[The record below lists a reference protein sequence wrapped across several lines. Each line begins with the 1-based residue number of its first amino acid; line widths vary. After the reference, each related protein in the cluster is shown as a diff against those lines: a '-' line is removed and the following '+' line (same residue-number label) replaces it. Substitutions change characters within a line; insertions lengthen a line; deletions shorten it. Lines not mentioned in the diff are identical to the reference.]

1 MSYQV
6 LARKWRPKRFQ
17 EMVGQEHVLKALVNA
32 LDDDRLHHAYL
43 FTGTRGVGKTS
54 IARLFAKSLNC
65 ETGVSSSPCG
75 ECSACR
81 EIAEGRFVDLIEVDA
96 ASRTKVEDTRELLE
110 NVQYAPTHGRYKVYL
125 IDEVHMLSTHSFNAL
140 LKTLEEPPPHV
151 KFLLATT
158 DPQKL
163 PVTILSRCLQ
173 FNLKN
178 MIPERIVDHLKFV
191 LGEENVSYEEPALWL
206 LARSADGSMRD
217 AMSLT
222 DQAIAFGAGVISEAD
237 ARAMLGTIDTR
248 LVYQMIDCLVAQ
260 DAQALLEA
268 VKDLAQYSPDYNT
281 VLGDLISVLHRIAVG
296 QAVPAAVDN
305 SLGDKERIQA
315 LAAQLRAEDLQLY
328 YQVALMGR
336 KDLPFVPDPR
346 EGLEMILLRMLAF
359 RPAGAQA
366 SGRPPVAAPAAD
378 VSAVPE
384 APQTNA
390 PVAANPS
397 APVQPPSQPPA
408 QASDA
413 VPAVAPAESTIA
425 APPAPQS
432 EPPSA
437 PETAAAPVVKA
448 EPQRS
453 EPAAPQAAA
462 PAMANP
468 GVTEASAPVPPP
480 HMQNDVPPW
489 EDADIPPPSYTDG
502 EPAGMTAPSQVVE
515 APPVSAPA
523 ERAAPAKKPEPN
535 PAAALLSAVSE
546 DSRVAPANVQA
557 QAPVNANVPEVKAP
571 VRRSVAAAVPAS
583 DLADLPK
590 QLSDVELDHWVRLA
604 TVIGLTGMTASLANN
619 LSLEQVEDSTLCF
632 HYTPEQKTLLTDVQR
647 ERISSALNHYFDTS
661 VAVEFKQDMQTRETP
676 DQYMVRKREERLQ
689 LAIETM
695 RSDETVLR
703 LQEHFDARLDEA
715 SVEPID

>member
-191 LGEENVSYEEPALWL
+191 LGEEAVPYEEPALWL

-222 DQAIAFGAGVISEAD
+222 DQAIAFGAGEINEAD
-237 ARAMLGTIDTR
+237 ARAMLGTIDQR
-248 LVYQMIDCLVAQ
+248 LVYRMLECLVEQ
-260 DAQALLEA
+260 DAQGLLDA
-268 VKDLAQYSPDYNT
+268 VRDLAQFSPDYNT
-281 VLGDLISVLHRIAVG
+281 VLGDLISLLHRIAVG
-296 QAVPAAVDN
+296 QALPSAVDN
-305 SLGDKERIQA
+305 SMGDKELVQE
-315 LAAQLRAEDLQLY
+315 LAGRLRAEDLQLF
-328 YQVALMGR
+328 YQIALMGR
-336 KDLPFVPDPR
+336 KDLPFVPDAR
-346 EGLEMILLRMLAF
+346 EGLEMVLLRMLAF
-359 RPAGAQA
+359 RPAGAA
-366 SGRPPVAAPAAD
+366 PSGPPAKLDSATSATLPAESVQPVAPVTAAQPPSPIAAPAPAP
-378 VSAVPE
+378 AVEAKPE
-384 APQTNA
+384 PEPIQRPEPNAQPQ
-390 PVAANPS
+390 PQ
-397 APVQPPSQPPA
+397 PVQ
-408 QASDA
+408 QA
-413 VPAVAPAESTIA
+413 
-425 APPAPQS
+425 PAPQ
-432 EPPSA
+432 A
-437 PETAAAPVVKA
+437 PAPVM
-448 EPQRS
+448 PNT
-453 EPAAPQAAA
+453 APDMA
-462 PAMANP
+462 PAP
-468 GVTEASAPVPPP
+468 PV
-480 HMQNDVPPW
+480 HSMDDIPPW
-489 EDADIPPPSYTDG
+489 EDADIPADDYAGGHQDLPSGAPETPPGKKS
-502 EPAGMTAPSQVVE
+502 EPELIAAPRE
-515 APPVSAPA
+515 AASAPVPAIAA
-523 ERAAPAKKPEPN
+523 EAAPN
-535 PAAALLSAVSE
+535 VVQSAAE
-546 DSRVAPANVQA
+546 
-557 QAPVNANVPEVKAP
+557 
-571 VRRSVAAAVPAS
+571 VPAQNLKIAQ
-583 DLADLPK
+583 DLGDLPT
-590 QLSDVELDHWVRLA
+590 QLVDLKEDHWARLA
-604 TVIGLTGMTASLANN
+604 TSIGLAGMTASLANN
-619 LSLEQVEDSTLCF
+619 LSLEQVSDATLVF
-632 HYTPEQKTLLTDVQR
+632 HYTPEQKTLLNDVQR
-647 ERISSALNHYFDTS
+647 NRITDALNNYFA
-661 VAVEFKQDMQTRETP
+661 VLVEVEFKQDTQSRETP
-676 DQYMVRKREERLQ
+676 SLYQIRKRKERLA
-689 LAIETM
+689 LAVESIQN
-695 RSDETVLR
+695 DETVHR
-703 LQEHFDARLDEA
+703 LQEHFDAEIDLA

>member
-191 LGEENVSYEEPALWL
+191 LGEESVSYEEPALWL

-222 DQAIAFGAGVISEAD
+222 DQAIAFGAGEVNEAD
-237 ARAMLGTIDTR
+237 VRAMLGTIDTR
-248 LVYQMIDCLVAQ
+248 LVYRMVECLVDQ
-260 DAQALLEA
+260 DAQGLLDA
-268 VKDLAQYSPDYNT
+268 VNDLAQFSPDYNT
-281 VLGDLISVLHRIAVG
+281 VLGDLISLLHRIAVG
-296 QAVPAAVDN
+296 QALPSAVDN
-305 SLGDKERIQA
+305 SMGDKEQVQN
-315 LAAQLRAEDLQLY
+315 LASRMRAEDLQLF
-328 YQVALMGR
+328 YQIALMGR
-336 KDLPFVPDPR
+336 KDLPFVPDSR

-359 RPAGAQA
+359 RPADSAPT
-366 SGRPPVAAPAAD
+366 GRP
-378 VSAVPE
+378 
-384 APQTNA
+384 
-390 PVAANPS
+390 ANTGDT
-397 APVQPPSQPPA
+397 A
-408 QASDA
+408 QGT
-413 VPAVAPAESTIA
+413 PAVAPAAPA
-425 APPAPQS
+425 ASQP
-432 EPPSA
+432 
-437 PETAAAPVVKA
+437 
-448 EPQRS
+448 
-453 EPAAPQAAA
+453 EPA
-462 PAMANP
+462 
-468 GVTEASAPVPPP
+468 
-480 HMQNDVPPW
+480 
-489 EDADIPPPSYTDG
+489 
-502 EPAGMTAPSQVVE
+502 
-515 APPVSAPA
+515 VSAPA
-523 ERAAPAKKPEPN
+523 EPQSAPVSAPTAQEAPQPAPEPQAQQPKPAPQPAAPAPQSQPEPAPKPMAPIAQEPTPQTMSAAPQPPAHTMDDIPPWEEADVPADNYDNEYQDLPPAQGSQPGKKPEAVPS
-535 PAAALLSAVSE
+535 AAPYEAASPVVA
-546 DSRVAPANVQA
+546 APAPISEAPALVGGQQLPTEAAIFEPLKHNLQLA
-557 QAPVNANVPEVKAP
+557 Q
-571 VRRSVAAAVPAS
+571 
-583 DLADLPK
+583 DGGDLPL
-590 QLSDVELDHWVRLA
+590 QVDAMQVDHWVRLA
-604 TVIGLTGMTASLANN
+604 SVIGLTGMTASLANN
-619 LSLEQVEDSTLCF
+619 LSLEAASGNTLTF
-632 HYTPEQKTLLTDVQR
+632 HYTVEQKTLLNDVQQ
-647 ERISSALNHYFDTS
+647 ERIVTALNNYFAAS
-661 VAVEFKQDMQTRETP
+661 LEVEFRQDSQSRETP
-676 DQYMVRKREERLQ
+676 SLYMLRKKRERLA
-689 LAIETM
+689 LAVESIQT
-695 RSDETVLR
+695 DETVKR
-703 LQEHFDARLDEA
+703 LQEHFDAEIDLA

>member
-191 LGEENVSYEEPALWL
+191 LGEENVRYEEPALWL

-222 DQAIAFGAGVISEAD
+222 DQAIAFGAGEINEAD
-237 ARAMLGTIDTR
+237 ARAMLGTIDQR
-248 LVYQMIDCLVAQ
+248 LVYRIVESLVAGSAQ
-260 DAQALLEA
+260 GLLDAVNE
-268 VKDLAQYSPDYNT
+268 LAQFSPDYNT
-281 VLGDLISVLHRIAVG
+281 VLGDLISLLHRIAVG
-296 QAVPAAVDN
+296 QALPEAVDN
-305 SLGDKERIQA
+305 SMGDKEQVQS
-315 LAAQLRAEDLQLY
+315 LAASLSAEDLQLY
-328 YQVALMGR
+328 YQIALMGR
-336 KDLPFVPDPR
+336 KDLAFVPDAR

-359 RPAGAQA
+359 RPAGVAPSA
-366 SGRPPVAAPAAD
+366 AAPATTQ
-378 VSAVPE
+378 
-384 APQTNA
+384 PQ
-390 PVAANPS
+390 PAAQS
-397 APVQPPSQPPA
+397 QPVQPAPAVTQAAPASQPVP
-408 QASDA
+408 QP
-413 VPAVAPAESTIA
+413 VPAAVV
-425 APPAPQS
+425 PQS
-432 EPPSA
+432 A
-437 PETAAAPVVKA
+437 P
-448 EPQRS
+448 
-453 EPAAPQAAA
+453 APQAAQPA
-462 PAMANP
+462 PSAPPAMDDAP
-468 GVTEASAPVPPP
+468 PWDDADVPVDAYDSPAPVPAPIAP
-480 HMQNDVPPW
+480 AQGSAAPKKPEPVTHSTPNVVETAPVSARP
-489 EDADIPPPSYTDG
+489 ESADLAVAERVDTVVAEVETA
-502 EPAGMTAPSQVVE
+502 EPA
-515 APPVSAPA
+515 PVSAPV
-523 ERAAPAKKPEPN
+523 RVPMRGAPINQAPGSSPEKVANNDQQIANDDDDLPQQ
-535 PAAALLSAVSE
+535 LS
-546 DSRVAPANVQA
+546 NVQ
-557 QAPVNANVPEVKAP
+557 P
-571 VRRSVAAAVPAS
+571 
-583 DLADLPK
+583 
-590 QLSDVELDHWVRLA
+590 DHWVRLA
-604 TVIGLTGMTASLANN
+604 TSIGLAGMTASLANN
-619 LSLEQVEDSTLCF
+619 LSLEQCEESGWVF
-632 HYTPEQKTLLTDVQR
+632 HYTPEQKAMLNDTQR
-647 ERISSALNHYFDTS
+647 NRIVDALNNYFATTL
-661 VAVEFKQDMQTRETP
+661 AVEFTQQAQTRETP
-676 DQYMVRKREERLQ
+676 SQYLIRKKEERLA
-689 LAIETM
+689 LAVASIQN
-695 RSDETVLR
+695 DETVQR
-703 LQEHFDARLDEA
+703 LQQQFDAEIDLA
-715 SVEPID
+715 SIEPID